1 MQARVEPPNAL
12 CHPVK
17 CYIITSIVGE
27 SGMPEVPMTHPCR
40 GAAIDPQEVDTMPTE
55 VPSHLSVTGGAVG

>member
-1 MQARVEPPNAL
+1 
-12 CHPVK
+12 
-17 CYIITSIVGE
+17 
-27 SGMPEVPMTHPCR
+27 MTHPCR